1 MPRRSREN
9 ARVLVLAPTTADAE
23 LSRLILRDGGL
34 ECRVCGG
41 LPELSAEVDRGAGAV
56 LLTEEVFVAADAHCL
71 LDALRRQ
78 PPWSDIPILFLSG
91 AGADS
96 ASAAWAIELLGNVTV
111 LERPARLTTLIS
123 ALRTALRARRRQYEL
138 RDQFVELQHVEASL
152 RQQSERQRLLGE
164 AAAVLLSNDEPDAM
178 MRGLFEKIASH
189 FALDAYFSYVVNES
203 GDALQLESYSGV
215 GADEANRIKR
225 LEFGQALCGK
235 AVLQRRPI
243 VVTQAELLALPE
255 AHLRKC
261 DGLRVYACHP
271 LIADGRLIGTLSFAS
286 RQRDFFDADELEFMQ
301 TICHYVTA
309 AYERVRLIR
318 ELKHADRRK
327 DEFLATL
334 AHELRNPL
342 APIRNSLHIMRLAPD
357 TGAAEQARSMM
368 ERQLGQMVRLI
379 DDLLDVSRITRGK
392 LELRKERVELAAV
405 VSMAVDTT
413 RPLIEAAG
421 HALTITLPP
430 EPIYLDADPMRLAQ
444 VFSNL
449 LNNAAKYM
457 DRGGRIWLTAAPNG
471 SDVVLSVRDAGIGI
485 PAEALPSVFD
495 IFIQLDHAREK
506 SQGGLGIGLTLV
518 KRLIEMHGGSV
529 TAQSEGVG
537 NGSEFIAR
545 LPIAER
551 RQLPRVVSKEQR
563 IAARDAGYRIL
574 IADDNR
580 DAADSL
586 SMMLRLMGN
595 EVRTVHDGAEAI
607 KEAATF
613 RPDVALLDIGM
624 PRLDGYEVA
633 RSIRNQRWGASMRLV
648 ALTGWGQDEDKRR
661 AIEAGFDKH
670 FTKPVN
676 PESLGQLIKELHASS
691 PAH

>member
-1 MPRRSREN
+1 VPQPPREN
-9 ARVLVLAPTTADAE
+9 ERILVLAPTNADAE
-23 LSRLILRDGGL
+23 LSRLILSEGGL
-34 ECRVCGG
+34 ECRICGG
-41 LPELSAEVDRGAGAV
+41 LPELSVEVDRGAGAV
-56 LLTEEVFVAADAHCL
+56 LLTEEVFVAPEVHCL

-78 PPWSDIPILFLSG
+78 PPWSDIPVLFLSS

-96 ASAAWAIELLGNVTV
+96 AGAAWAIELLGNVTV

-123 ALRTALRARRRQYEL
+123 ALRTAIRARRRQHEL
-138 RDQFVELQHVEASL
+138 RDQFVELQHAEMSQ
-152 RQQSERQRLLGE
+152 RQQSDRQRLLGE

-178 MRGLFEKIASH
+178 MRGLFEKIAPH
-189 FALDAYFSYVVNES
+189 FALDAYFSYVVNEA

-215 GADEANRIKR
+215 GADEAHRIKR

-235 AVLQRRPI
+235 AALQRRAI
-243 VVTQAELLALPE
+243 VVTQAELATTE
-255 AHLRKC
+255 AQLRQC

-271 LIADGRLIGTLSFAS
+271 LIADERLIGTLSFAS

-318 ELKHADRRK
+318 ELKEADRRK

-342 APIRNSLHIMRLAPD
+342 APIRNSLHIMRLTTD

-457 DRGGRIWLTAAPNG
+457 DRGGRLWLTAAPNG
-471 SDVVLSVRDAGIGI
+471 SDVVVSVRDAGIGI
-485 PAEALPSVFD
+485 PAEALPAVFD
-495 IFIQLDHAREK
+495 MFIQLDHAREK

-518 KRLIEMHGGSV
+518 KRLVEMHGGSV

-537 NGSEFIAR
+537 KGSEFIAR

-551 RQLPRVVSKEQR
+551 RQPARVVSNEQQMK
-563 IAARDAGYRIL
+563 ARDPGYRIL

-595 EVRTVHDGAEAI
+595 EVRTVQDGAEAI

-624 PRLDGYEVA
+624 PRVNGYEVA

-661 AIEAGFDKH
+661 AIEAGFDQH

-676 PESLGQLIKELHASS
+676 PESLERLIKELQASS
-691 PAH
+691 VTH